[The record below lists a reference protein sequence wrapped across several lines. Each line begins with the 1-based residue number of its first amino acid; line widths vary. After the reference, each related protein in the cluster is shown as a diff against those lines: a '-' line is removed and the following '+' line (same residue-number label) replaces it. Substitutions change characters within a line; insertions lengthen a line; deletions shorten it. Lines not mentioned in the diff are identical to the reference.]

1 MPGVSA
7 ANCSKNRIISLFRR
21 RGPPGACIR
30 ARSPRMRIWRYATIL
45 SRALSNDLLF
55 DFLSTPVWKRNG
67 CCAARGFSEG
77 CRPSA
82 ALACRG
88 GGRVVAG
95 RIRTGPMLGCGDSAH
110 VRRLRP
116 EAIRL
121 PRRDRGAGRG
131 PGGGRSPILVFL
143 PGFDGYSSTFREPPS
158 RPRPGNALT
167 CGNVGGR
174 PRPTRGFAK
183 SVRITEKACRDWSS

>member
-1 MPGVSA
+1 MGRASLCFGSHAAPRPGRASA
-7 ANCSKNRIISLFRR
+7 RIFGVFSAKCSNYRIISLFWL
-21 RGPPGACIR
+21 RGPQGAWIR
-30 ARSPRMRIWRYATIL
+30 ACSPRMRIWRYATIL

-67 CCAARGFSEG
+67 CCAARRFSEG

-121 PRRDRGAGRG
+121 PWRDRGAGRG
-131 PGGGRSPILVFL
+131 PGSGEVADPSFP
-143 PGFDGYSSTFREPPS
+143 PKFR
-158 RPRPGNALT
+158 
-167 CGNVGGR
+167 
-174 PRPTRGFAK
+174 
-183 SVRITEKACRDWSS
+183 RIFEYFSGTAE